1 VKQVNNTENLKILK
15 DIVGTEQFRII
26 IERLNGEHI
35 YISNYG
41 GFHSK
46 EERNT
51 SIKSDF
57 FHGLSVPELAE
68 KYNMSVHSIY
78 KITEDKG

>member
-1 VKQVNNTENLKILK
+1 MNNTENLKTLK
-15 DIVGTEQFRII
+15 DIVGTEQFKII

-46 EERNT
+46 EERNAA
-51 SIKSDF
+51 IRNDF
-57 FHGLSVPELAE
+57 FHGMSVPELGE
-68 KYNMSVHSIY
+68 KYGMSICSIY